1 MKKLKRYSLA
11 AGQYFEVKIEYVE
24 LSQEEFQE
32 RMDTYKKQLQDYF
45 DEGDKLKAEIMEQ
58 LRKVK
63 YE

>member
-1 MKKLKRYSLA
+1 M
-11 AGQYFEVKIEYVE
+11 E

-58 LRKVK
+58 LKKVK